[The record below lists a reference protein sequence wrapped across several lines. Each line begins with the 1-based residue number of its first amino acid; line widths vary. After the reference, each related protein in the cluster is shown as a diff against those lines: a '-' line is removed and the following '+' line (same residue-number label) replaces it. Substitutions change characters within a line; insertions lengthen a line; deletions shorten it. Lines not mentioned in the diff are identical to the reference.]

1 MESVF
6 YYGTNL
12 KNLQLDNSF
21 VSRYKVPVVFL
32 SSNILLAENFAIEQR
47 KIRGKGFL
55 YKIKVIGK
63 PRIEFYNAVTY
74 SAHFRNKIFSIIKT
88 GQEYVILKNCHDRP
102 NETYLFE
109 NADIAVLS
117 DFEKVKSIELL
128 KEF

>member
-47 KIRGKGFL
+47 KIRGKGF
-55 YKIKVIGK
+55 
-63 PRIEFYNAVTY
+63 F
-74 SAHFRNKIFSIIKT
+74 FF
-88 GQEYVILKNCHDRP
+88 
-102 NETYLFE
+102 F
-109 NADIAVLS
+109 
-117 DFEKVKSIELL
+117 
-128 KEF
+128 